1 MLNLS
6 RTLQFTALTLVLAS
20 GLAQAQS
27 YPNRPV
33 KIVVPFAAG
42 GPADNYARFMA
53 QRLGEELKQTFVIDN
68 KPGAGSIIGTD
79 LVAKSPAD
87 GYTLLMMSNTH
98 TVNESL
104 IATKPFGLMKDFVG
118 IAPVNYSNLLLVVH
132 PSVPVKSVNELVA
145 LAKSK
150 PGKLNYA
157 SSGNGTPYHMA
168 GELFKFMAGIDMTH
182 VPYKGSSGA
191 RTDIVG
197 GQVDVMFD
205 AETTMAALA
214 RDGKVRTLAGTGL
227 TRSANLQDLPTVSE
241 TVPKFEATIWLGL
254 MAPKG
259 TPADVVSKLNA
270 EVRKIVNNPEV
281 KAAWAK
287 QGAVPMSMSVP
298 EFDQYLNAYI
308 AKVSQEKGVA
318 LPPLTEALPERIAQ
332 PTLSL
337 LLTLV
342 PTDATPYLNALTWM
356 NTQLSTAQQGL
367 SSMMKPVEGFIW
379 ARMKGLPQAHV
390 QEAFATCDEIAKCM
404 DARDQA
410 KQASQEQELVRRLTT
425 FQNPALQTAMKEN
438 KRLVEKSEQIQKQAQ
453 SGELLSKFSLPTA
466 KEISVPLI
474 APEGGS
480 RLSELQKSD
489 PAKYKSLQQQGGSMF
504 ALKGLMEQINR
515 TI

>member
-1 MLNLS
+1 MSHLS
-6 RTLQFTALTLVLAS
+6 KTLKFTALTLALAS
-20 GLAQAQS
+20 GLAHAQS

-42 GPADNYARFMA
+42 GPADNYARFVA

-104 IATKPFGLMKDFVG
+104 IPTKPFALMRDFVG
-118 IAPVNYSNLLLVVH
+118 IAPINYSALLLVAH
-132 PSVPVKSVNELVA
+132 PSVPVKTVGELVA

-150 PGKLNYA
+150 PGTINYA

-205 AETTMAALA
+205 AETTMATLS
-214 RDGKVRTLAGTGL
+214 REGKVRALASTGL
-227 TRSANLQDLPTVSE
+227 TRSSNLPDLATVNESG
-241 TVPKFEATIWLGL
+241 VPRFEASIWLGL

-259 TPADVVSKLNA
+259 TPADVVNKLNA
-270 EVRKIVNNPEV
+270 EVRKIVNNPDV

-298 EFDQYLNAYI
+298 EFDQYLNADI
-308 AKVSQEKGVA
+308 AKWANIVKVSGA
-318 LPPLTEALPERIAQ
+318 
-332 PTLSL
+332 
-337 LLTLV
+337 
-342 PTDATPYLNALTWM
+342 
-356 NTQLSTAQQGL
+356 
-367 SSMMKPVEGFIW
+367 KP
-379 ARMKGLPQAHV
+379 
-390 QEAFATCDEIAKCM
+390 D
-404 DARDQA
+404 
-410 KQASQEQELVRRLTT
+410 
-425 FQNPALQTAMKEN
+425 
-438 KRLVEKSEQIQKQAQ
+438 
-453 SGELLSKFSLPTA
+453 
-466 KEISVPLI
+466 
-474 APEGGS
+474 
-480 RLSELQKSD
+480 
-489 PAKYKSLQQQGGSMF
+489 
-504 ALKGLMEQINR
+504 
-515 TI
+515 

>member
-6 RTLQFTALTLVLAS
+6 RTLKFTALTLALAC

-53 QRLGEELKQTFVIDN
+53 QRLGEELKQSFVIDN

-104 IATKPFGLMKDFVG
+104 IPTKPFGLMKDFVG

-132 PSVPVKSVNELVA
+132 PSVPVKSVGELVA

-205 AETTMAALA
+205 AETTMAAMS
-214 RDGKVRTLAGTGL
+214 RDNKVRALAGTGL
-227 TRSANLQDLPTVSE
+227 ARSANLQDLPTVAE

-259 TPADVVSKLNA
+259 TPADVVNKLNA
-270 EVRKIVNNPEV
+270 EVRKIVNNPDV

-287 QGAVPMSMSVP
+287 QGAVPMSMNVS
-298 EFDQYLNAYI
+298 EFDQYLNADI
-308 AKVSQEKGVA
+308 AKWANIVKISGA
-318 LPPLTEALPERIAQ
+318 
-332 PTLSL
+332 
-337 LLTLV
+337 
-342 PTDATPYLNALTWM
+342 
-356 NTQLSTAQQGL
+356 
-367 SSMMKPVEGFIW
+367 KP
-379 ARMKGLPQAHV
+379 
-390 QEAFATCDEIAKCM
+390 D
-404 DARDQA
+404 
-410 KQASQEQELVRRLTT
+410 
-425 FQNPALQTAMKEN
+425 
-438 KRLVEKSEQIQKQAQ
+438 
-453 SGELLSKFSLPTA
+453 
-466 KEISVPLI
+466 
-474 APEGGS
+474 
-480 RLSELQKSD
+480 
-489 PAKYKSLQQQGGSMF
+489 
-504 ALKGLMEQINR
+504 
-515 TI
+515 

>member
-1 MLNLS
+1 MMNLS
-6 RTLQFTALTLVLAS
+6 RTLKFTALTLALAG

-53 QRLGEELKQTFVIDN
+53 QRLGEELKQSFVIDN

-104 IATKPFGLMKDFVG
+104 IPTKPFGLMKDFVG

-132 PSVPVKSVNELVA
+132 PSVPVKSVGELVA

-205 AETTMAALA
+205 AETTMAAMS
-214 RDGKVRTLAGTGL
+214 RDNKVRALAGTGL
-227 TRSANLQDLPTVSE
+227 ARSANLQDLPTVAE

-259 TPADVVSKLNA
+259 TPAEVVNKLNA
-270 EVRKIVNNPEV
+270 EVRKIVNNPDV

-287 QGAVPMSMSVP
+287 QGAVPMSMNVS
-298 EFDQYLNAYI
+298 EFDQYLNADI
-308 AKVSQEKGVA
+308 AKWANIVKISGA
-318 LPPLTEALPERIAQ
+318 
-332 PTLSL
+332 
-337 LLTLV
+337 
-342 PTDATPYLNALTWM
+342 
-356 NTQLSTAQQGL
+356 
-367 SSMMKPVEGFIW
+367 KP
-379 ARMKGLPQAHV
+379 
-390 QEAFATCDEIAKCM
+390 D
-404 DARDQA
+404 
-410 KQASQEQELVRRLTT
+410 
-425 FQNPALQTAMKEN
+425 
-438 KRLVEKSEQIQKQAQ
+438 
-453 SGELLSKFSLPTA
+453 
-466 KEISVPLI
+466 
-474 APEGGS
+474 
-480 RLSELQKSD
+480 
-489 PAKYKSLQQQGGSMF
+489 
-504 ALKGLMEQINR
+504 
-515 TI
+515 

>member
-1 MLNLS
+1 MFTLPHSLKFLSLGLALAAGLTNAQSFPS
-6 RTLQFTALTLVLAS
+6 RT
-20 GLAQAQS
+20 
-27 YPNRPV
+27 V

-53 QRLGEELKQTFVIDN
+53 QRLTEELKQPFVIDN

-104 IATKPFGLMKDFVG
+104 IPNKPFALMKDFVG

-132 PSVPVKSVNELVA
+132 PSVPVKTVGELVA

-150 PGKLNYA
+150 PGKINYA

-168 GELFKFMAGIDMTH
+168 GELFKYMAGIDMTH

-205 AETTMAALA
+205 AETTMANMS
-214 RDGKVRTLAGTGL
+214 RDGKVRALGGTGL
-227 TRSANLQDLPTVSE
+227 SRSANLQDLPTVAE

-270 EVRKIVNNPEV
+270 EVRKIVNNPDV

-287 QGAVPMSMSVP
+287 QGAVPMSMNVA
-298 EFDQYLNAYI
+298 EFDQYLNADI
-308 AKVSQEKGVA
+308 AKWSNIVKVSGA
-318 LPPLTEALPERIAQ
+318 
-332 PTLSL
+332 
-337 LLTLV
+337 
-342 PTDATPYLNALTWM
+342 
-356 NTQLSTAQQGL
+356 
-367 SSMMKPVEGFIW
+367 KP
-379 ARMKGLPQAHV
+379 
-390 QEAFATCDEIAKCM
+390 D
-404 DARDQA
+404 
-410 KQASQEQELVRRLTT
+410 
-425 FQNPALQTAMKEN
+425 
-438 KRLVEKSEQIQKQAQ
+438 
-453 SGELLSKFSLPTA
+453 
-466 KEISVPLI
+466 
-474 APEGGS
+474 
-480 RLSELQKSD
+480 
-489 PAKYKSLQQQGGSMF
+489 
-504 ALKGLMEQINR
+504 
-515 TI
+515 

>member
-6 RTLQFTALTLVLAS
+6 RTLKFTALTLALAG

-68 KPGAGSIIGTD
+68 KPGAGAIIGTD

-104 IATKPFGLMKDFVG
+104 IPVRPFGLMKDFVG

-132 PSVPVKSVNELVA
+132 PSVPVKTVGELVA

-168 GELFKFMAGIDMTH
+168 GELFKFMAGIDMVH

-205 AETTMAALA
+205 AETTMASMS
-214 RDGKVRTLAGTGL
+214 RENKVRALAGTGL
-227 TRSANLQDLPTVSE
+227 ARSANLQDLPTVAE

-259 TPADVVSKLNA
+259 TPTDVVNKLNA

-287 QGAVPMSMSVP
+287 QGAVPMSMNVP
-298 EFDQYLNAYI
+298 EFEQYLNADI
-308 AKVSQEKGVA
+308 AKWANIVKISGA
-318 LPPLTEALPERIAQ
+318 
-332 PTLSL
+332 
-337 LLTLV
+337 
-342 PTDATPYLNALTWM
+342 
-356 NTQLSTAQQGL
+356 
-367 SSMMKPVEGFIW
+367 KP
-379 ARMKGLPQAHV
+379 
-390 QEAFATCDEIAKCM
+390 D
-404 DARDQA
+404 
-410 KQASQEQELVRRLTT
+410 
-425 FQNPALQTAMKEN
+425 
-438 KRLVEKSEQIQKQAQ
+438 
-453 SGELLSKFSLPTA
+453 
-466 KEISVPLI
+466 
-474 APEGGS
+474 
-480 RLSELQKSD
+480 
-489 PAKYKSLQQQGGSMF
+489 
-504 ALKGLMEQINR
+504 
-515 TI
+515 

>member
-6 RTLQFTALTLVLAS
+6 QTLKFTALTMALAC

-79 LVAKSPAD
+79 LAAKSPAD

-104 IATKPFGLMKDFVG
+104 IPVRPFGLMKDFVG

-132 PSVPVKSVNELVA
+132 PSVPVKTVGELVA

-205 AETTMAALA
+205 AETTMASLS
-214 RDGKVRTLAGTGL
+214 RENKVRALAGTGL
-227 TRSANLQDLPTVSE
+227 ARSANLQDLPTVAE
-241 TVPKFEATIWLGL
+241 TVPKFEATIWLGF

-287 QGAVPMSMSVP
+287 QGAVPMSMNVP
-298 EFDQYLNAYI
+298 EFEQYLNADI
-308 AKVSQEKGVA
+308 AKWANIVKISGA
-318 LPPLTEALPERIAQ
+318 
-332 PTLSL
+332 
-337 LLTLV
+337 
-342 PTDATPYLNALTWM
+342 
-356 NTQLSTAQQGL
+356 
-367 SSMMKPVEGFIW
+367 KP
-379 ARMKGLPQAHV
+379 
-390 QEAFATCDEIAKCM
+390 D
-404 DARDQA
+404 
-410 KQASQEQELVRRLTT
+410 
-425 FQNPALQTAMKEN
+425 
-438 KRLVEKSEQIQKQAQ
+438 
-453 SGELLSKFSLPTA
+453 
-466 KEISVPLI
+466 
-474 APEGGS
+474 
-480 RLSELQKSD
+480 
-489 PAKYKSLQQQGGSMF
+489 
-504 ALKGLMEQINR
+504 
-515 TI
+515 

>member
-6 RTLQFTALTLVLAS
+6 RTLKFTALTLALAG

-104 IATKPFGLMKDFVG
+104 IPVRPFGLMKDFVG

-132 PSVPVKSVNELVA
+132 PSVPVKTVGELVA

-168 GELFKFMAGIDMTH
+168 GELFKFMAGIDMVH

-205 AETTMAALA
+205 AETTMASMS
-214 RDGKVRTLAGTGL
+214 RENKVRALAGTGL
-227 TRSANLQDLPTVSE
+227 ARSANLQDLPTVAE

-259 TPADVVSKLNA
+259 TPADVVNKLNA

-287 QGAVPMSMSVP
+287 QGAVAMSMNVP
-298 EFDQYLNAYI
+298 EFEQYLNADI
-308 AKVSQEKGVA
+308 AKWANIVKISGA
-318 LPPLTEALPERIAQ
+318 
-332 PTLSL
+332 
-337 LLTLV
+337 
-342 PTDATPYLNALTWM
+342 
-356 NTQLSTAQQGL
+356 
-367 SSMMKPVEGFIW
+367 KP
-379 ARMKGLPQAHV
+379 
-390 QEAFATCDEIAKCM
+390 D
-404 DARDQA
+404 
-410 KQASQEQELVRRLTT
+410 
-425 FQNPALQTAMKEN
+425 
-438 KRLVEKSEQIQKQAQ
+438 
-453 SGELLSKFSLPTA
+453 
-466 KEISVPLI
+466 
-474 APEGGS
+474 
-480 RLSELQKSD
+480 
-489 PAKYKSLQQQGGSMF
+489 
-504 ALKGLMEQINR
+504 
-515 TI
+515 